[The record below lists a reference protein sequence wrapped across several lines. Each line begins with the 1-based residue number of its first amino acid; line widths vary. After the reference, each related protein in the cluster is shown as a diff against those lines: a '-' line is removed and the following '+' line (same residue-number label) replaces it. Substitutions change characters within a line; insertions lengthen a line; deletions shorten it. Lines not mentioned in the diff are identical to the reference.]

1 MACAFPNISKYAQ
14 PNILRVNLK
23 EFSKCNHFLNQKVT
37 GDTRNCKC
45 SNIEQNK
52 VLEELLGHATS
63 MEEADSNVLGQDPPS
78 DQSIGCS
85 LPPQMLP
92 YLHTHTVIC
101 VLFQKGNAVYDSC
114 DLKNQWENI
123 WTDMLFKK
131 STEHRVRAKNNFKQN
146 F

>member
-45 SNIEQNK
+45 WNIEQNK
-52 VLEELLGHATS
+52 VLEEVLGHATS
-63 MEEADSNVLGQDPPS
+63 VEEADSNVLGQDPPS

-92 YLHTHTVIC
+92 YLHTHTQLFVFCSRKAMLCMIAVTSKISGRTFGQIC
-101 VLFQKGNAVYDSC
+101 YLKKVL
-114 DLKNQWENI
+114 
-123 WTDMLFKK
+123 
-131 STEHRVRAKNNFKQN
+131 STG
-146 F
+146 